1 MHHKTQMYFLSK
13 IMNNSFVFNIVSI
26 LYFKI
31 SWLDRFILH
40 NKQKYV
46 NYLLIFRLWQWGKCS
61 CSMFLS
67 YLGLISCISQWDG
80 TLPATASK
88 QRVIADTV
96 SAPEAL
102 RRVSWC
108 HICPLCDVRLV
119 SLPPWA
125 WVSFQ

>member
-1 MHHKTQMYFLSK
+1 MHHKIQMYFLNK
-13 IMNNSFVFNIVSI
+13 MMNIALFLI
-26 LYFKI
+26 LWALFKI
-31 SWLDRFILH
+31 SLLDRFILY

-46 NYLLIFRLWQWGKCS
+46 NHLLTFRLWQWGKCS
-61 CSMFLS
+61 CSMFLL

-80 TLPATASK
+80 TVPATASK

-96 SAPEAL
+96 SAPESL
-102 RRVSWC
+102 RWVSWC
-108 HICPLCDVRLV
+108 HIYLLCDVRLV